1 MKKSSKF
8 ELTVLLVILAGALV
22 TVCTN
27 QWLEVLVR
35 KQLDKNIAAADSL
48 IIRYGDVDVSAFTG
62 KAKIKDVYFSNAPKA
77 LSDTAARVEASVQYL
92 SLDGINY
99 YSWLVN
105 RQVRLVG
112 LTIFRPTIKTQFKHD
127 LDRDKGLDLKSKLE
141 NARTERL
148 ENALNVARIFL
159 DDAVVSRISIRHAN
173 VQAAAFNDS
182 LRISV
187 PEFNMAIYDLGYNI
201 KDRVPHYNDSVF
213 HFLFKDV
220 SVYIPE
226 ADMHLRVNSIS
237 AEPNGIIEIDSVDI
251 KSHLVSREKEPLCAG
266 VRKVRVGGFDVAKF
280 NTIKQMEIKN
290 IHLYDPFVSLSI
302 DEMEAHTPEHKET
315 TRKEL
320 NDIKDKLQTAN
331 LDAALEFITGLDID
345 TIQIHDAQ
353 LDMQSI
359 VTAFNIQA
367 DSLSLSLYGIG
378 YSLIDDIP
386 YHYNDSVYQFRLG
399 YAHIITPDSLT
410 AIETSDIRYDNG
422 DVFSI
427 GKTHIYNIV
436 DKWQLAHEMGD
447 VPSTWIDMTI
457 NSVRTSS
464 KNIVAEAFTVA
475 DGFYLDTLYAD
486 IQSMSVFRDNRYSPE
501 KPFRLPQSFLLNLT
515 YPFVVHR
522 VNAGIRDL
530 HIEMALTDKCVGML
544 DLGPVSARVNN
555 VTAMRDSTISVLGH
569 CKIGYGS
576 ADAKFDLTVNPACD
590 WHINLKG
597 KNLDLHFLDAMLY
610 PVVGMKVGCE
620 VDSLVADYKGDTAL
634 AIGTFCMVYD
644 SLTLHA
650 FKDSD
655 SPFAIISD
663 LSGLINSAGK
673 TLLHKRNPMHP
684 WQDPVAYQ
692 VKWKND
698 VWKNPALFYLGPVIN
713 GCIETVLP
721 GLFLHKRVKED
732 KTPTQEQD
740 TLQAPLTKK
749 EKRQLKKHKK

>member
-35 KQLDKNIAAADSL
+35 KQLDKNIAAAADSL

-77 LSDTAARVEASVQYL
+77 LSDTATRVEASVQFL

-105 RQVRLVG
+105 RQVHLVG
-112 LTIFRPTIKTQFKHD
+112 LTIFKPTVKTQFKHD
-127 LDRDKGLDLKSKLE
+127 LGKDKGLDLKFKKE
-141 NARTERL
+141 AARTERWEKIL
-148 ENALNVARIFL
+148 SVARIFL

-173 VQAAAFNDS
+173 VQADAYNDS
-182 LRISV
+182 LHISV

-201 KDRVPHYNDSVF
+201 RDNVPHYNDSVF

-220 SVYIPE
+220 YVYIPE
-226 ADMHLRVNSIS
+226 ADMHLRVNSVS
-237 AEPNGIIEIDSVDI
+237 AEPNGIIEVDSVDI
-251 KSHLVSREKEPLCAG
+251 NSHLVSKQNEPLCAG
-266 VRKVRVGGFDVAKF
+266 VRKIRVGGFDVAKF

-290 IHLYDPFVSLSI
+290 VHLYDPFVSLSV
-302 DEMEAHTPEHKET
+302 DESEAQTSEHKET

-320 NDIKDKLQTAN
+320 NEIKDKLQTAN

-359 VTAFNIQA
+359 VTAFNVQA

-378 YSLIDDIP
+378 YSLIDEIP

-399 YAHIITPDSLT
+399 YAQIITPDSLT
-410 AIETSDIRYDNG
+410 AIETSNIRYDNG

-436 DKWQLAHEMGD
+436 DKWHLAHEMGD
-447 VPSTWIDMTI
+447 IPSTWIDMTI

-486 IQSMSVFRDNRYSPE
+486 VQSMSVFRDNRYSPD
-501 KPFRLPQSFLLNLT
+501 KPFRLPQSYLLNLT

-576 ADAKFDLTVNPACD
+576 ADAKFDMKVNPTCD

-620 VDSLVADYKGDTAL
+620 VDSLVADYGGNTDL
-634 AIGTFCMVYD
+634 ATGTFCMVYD

-673 TLLHKRNPMHP
+673 TLLNKRNPTHP
-684 WQDPVAYQ
+684 WKAPVAYQ

-721 GLFLHKRVKED
+721 GLFLHKRVKGD
-732 KTPTQEQD
+732 PKKNNKTFPDEH
-740 TLQAPLTKK
+740 KGN
-749 EKRQLKKHKK
+749 KR